1 MSNSA
6 KIFICNIFAF
16 YSLTCHLDSLEYIRR
31 SGIAGSYA
39 SIFLALKDLPV
50 TV

>member
-6 KIFICNIFAF
+6 KTFICNIFAF
-16 YSLTCHLDSLEYIRR
+16 YSLMCYLDSLEYIRR
-31 SGIAGSYA
+31 SGIGGSYA
-39 SIFLALKDLPV
+39 SLFLALKGLPV